1 MITFTLKK
9 ATAQDLKHAS
19 KENNSKCLE
28 AIENFYQ
35 INNQYAEI
43 VLSSDEQKFRMDSI
57 KSSLHN
63 AARRSGLPVKVAQRG
78 KKIFLIRTDM

>member
-1 MITFTLKK
+1 MITLKK
-9 ATAQDLKHAS
+9 ATAQDLKHARKKKYS
-19 KENNSKCLE
+19 KRLE
-28 AIENFYQ
+28 TIEYFYQ
-35 INNQYAEI
+35 MNNQYAEI
-43 VLSSDEQKFRMDSI
+43 VLSSDEQKFRTDSI

>member
-1 MITFTLKK
+1 MITLKK
-9 ATAQDLKHAS
+9 ATAQDLKHAR
-19 KENNSKCLE
+19 KKKNSKRLKT
-28 AIENFYQ
+28 IENFYKM
-35 INNQYAEI
+35 NNQYAEI